1 MNHRAKIATT
11 LAAAITAI
19 TANAQSLEKAVVR
32 ADPLQYTKDGKFR
45 GCGLNLK
52 LLEDVTTPT
61 LDYIT
66 VSVNFWL
73 DKPGAGLV
81 KTQFKRATM
90 STGKVIP
97 AGLERSW
104 ARIAGQ
110 DPLNQQNFMAGEE
123 FAILS
128 TVEINAG
135 MDFIAEVMRSQKE
148 VQVGFLP
155 KGSKLERT
163 FRGVPAWDADGRAAL
178 SACFTEFTTRL
189 QATP

>member
-1 MNHRAKIATT
+1 MNYRAKIATT
-11 LAAAITAI
+11 LAAAMTALS
-19 TANAQSLEKAVVR
+19 ANAQSLDKAVVR
-32 ADPLQYTKDGKFR
+32 AEPLQYTKDGKFR

-52 LLEDVTTPT
+52 LLEDGTTPT
-61 LDYIT
+61 LDYIS

-73 DKPGAGLV
+73 DKPGFALV
-81 KTQFKRATM
+81 KTQLKKATM
-90 STGKVIP
+90 SAGTVKP
-97 AGLERSW
+97 AGLDRSW

-123 FAILS
+123 LAILS

-148 VQVGFLP
+148 VQVGFFS

-163 FRGVPAWDADGRAAL
+163 FRGIPAWDADGRAAL